1 MKTNRDAVWSLIF
14 LLGLPIVFFG
24 AMQVPALA
32 MPDTPRAP
40 YQTALVMAL
49 GLIWIAPSALWQA
62 RKPTVENG
70 PRAICRNVQDA
81 SGLLMLQLVVVA
93 HNANS
98 VAKLLFFLGLFS
110 LIIGVPLLLP
120 SIKSFI
126 RLRPLAR
133 RILARRALRSMG
145 FATLMA
151 LTLWLIAQATAAQAL
166 WIWLICLSVVAGVL
180 IPGTVPRAGATRL
193 GRWVIGLG
201 EELSFGAA
209 VLVLFWISGFA
220 RPEDPDQQIAFLVTS
235 AVGITA
241 ALVSVALVLPWFF
254 HEAPCRSRPPVRT
267 IFQMD
272 TAK

>member
-1 MKTNRDAVWSLIF
+1 MKTNRDALWSLAF
-14 LLGLPIVFFG
+14 LLGLPVVFFG
-24 AMQVPALA
+24 AMQVLALA
-32 MPDTPRAP
+32 MPGTPREP

-81 SGLLMLQLVVVA
+81 SGFLMLQLVVVA

-110 LIIGVPLLLP
+110 LILGFPLLLP

-126 RLRPLAR
+126 RLRPSAR
-133 RILARRALRSMG
+133 RILARRALRSIG
-145 FATLMA
+145 CATLLA
-151 LTLWLIAQATAAQAL
+151 LPLWLIAQATAAQAL
-166 WIWLICLSVVAGVL
+166 WIWLICLGVVAGVL
-180 IPGTVPRAGATRL
+180 IPGTVPRAGASRQ

-201 EELSFGAA
+201 ENLSLGAT
-209 VLVLFWISGFA
+209 VLVLFWISGTA

-235 AVGITA
+235 VVGITG
-241 ALVSVALVLPWFF
+241 ALVLFALVLPWFF
-254 HEAPCRSRPPVRT
+254 PRSPAQIAPASKDDISDGYR
-267 IFQMD
+267 
-272 TAK
+272 